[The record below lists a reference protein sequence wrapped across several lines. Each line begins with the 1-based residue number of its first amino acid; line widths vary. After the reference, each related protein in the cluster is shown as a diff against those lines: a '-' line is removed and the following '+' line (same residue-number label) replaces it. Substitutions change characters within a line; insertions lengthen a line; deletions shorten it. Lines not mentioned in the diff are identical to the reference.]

1 MLRDRERRWKEEK
14 YKRPS
19 QVSKLYNCHSC
30 FCLFFL
36 FFCFFYFFRGFVC
49 RQGNTHTTTT
59 TRKMRTNE
67 RKLHRCC
74 LDPQVIGMFSRARSG
89 VHSWNFIF
97 PFLFLVVGEA
107 HWPMP
112 KCRLIRFLSSSVTHT
127 MPPWEFSRLLRA
139 ETCCILKWDDDKWYS
154 N

>member
-1 MLRDRERRWKEEK
+1 MWETASAGEKKKNTRDRVR
-14 YKRPS
+14 YLNYII
-19 QVSKLYNCHSC
+19 VTLVFVC
-30 FCLFFL
+30 
-36 FFCFFYFFRGFVC
+36 FFCFFVFFYFFRGFVC